1 MRRPSSSLLSLLHL
15 RPQQNTASSVVK
27 GQLIKTLKKD
37 LSLRRL
43 MVLTLVL
50 QDNTWWGTVCREG
63 LGGRLRVPGKGSGL
77 ARKAALFLASLQ
89 LRSVQR
95 IRTQGQPWL
104 MINFME
110 RRHLVFVCLPSP
122 TTVLAKYTSRAL
134 RVTGR

>member
-27 GQLIKTLKKD
+27 GQLIKTLKKH

-77 ARKAALFLASLQ
+77 ARKTALFLASL
-89 LRSVQR
+89 RRVQR

-110 RRHLVFVCLPSP
+110 RRHLIFVCLPSP

-134 RVTGR
+134 RGTGR